1 MTKRILVIDPN
12 ASGIAGD
19 MLLGALL
26 DLGVNVER
34 VISAIKTLEDPQ
46 YGYHHIDIAIDEV
59 TRGEFRATQIDVTS
73 TQAEKRHGAEL
84 VEIVERAAMGIYMS
98 PMAREYATK
107 VIRTI
112 IEVEAQLHKTSPED
126 SHLHEVALIDTAAEI
141 IGCAVALDDLHLFE
155 EGTKIYSTPLAV
167 GGGVF
172 KFSHGIV
179 SAPAPATLAILQSK
193 NFPFHGGP
201 IEKELATPTGT
212 SLLVNLVS
220 EVGSF
225 YPDMVP
231 LKVGYGAGT
240 KEYPELP
247 AVLRLTLGEAPEKG
261 LKQDEI
267 AVLETNVDD
276 VSGEVLGYT
285 IDRLLSEGAK
295 DVSILPVVTKKNRP
309 AQIIKVIAD
318 QKDVTH
324 LSEVLI
330 AETGTLGVR
339 VYYCERHI
347 ISRELLVVDLLVLG
361 NKETVRVKVSKNA
374 KGEIIRIKPEFDDL
388 KQLAEKTK
396 KPLRELIDMVVSRTQ
411 ETFKKEK

>member
-26 DLGVNVER
+26 DLGANVER
-34 VISAIKTLEDPQ
+34 VISAIKTLEDPR
-46 YGYHHIDIAIDEV
+46 YGYYHIDIAIDEV

-84 VEIVERAAMGIYMS
+84 VEIVEKAAVGIYMS
-98 PMAREYATK
+98 QMAREYATK

-179 SAPAPATLAILQSK
+179 SAPAPATLAIIQSK
-193 NFPFHGGP
+193 KFPFHGGP

-225 YPDMVP
+225 YPDMIP
-231 LKVGYGAGT
+231 LKVGYGSGI
-240 KEYPELP
+240 KDYPELP
-247 AVLRLTLGEAPEKG
+247 AILRLTLGEASEKAPE
-261 LKQDEI
+261 QEEI

-285 IDRLLSEGAK
+285 LDRLLSEGAK
-295 DVSILPVVTKKNRP
+295 DVSILPAVTKKNRP

-318 QKDVTH
+318 KKDVNH
-324 LSEVLI
+324 LSEVLM
-330 AETGTLGVR
+330 AETGTIGVR

-347 ISRELLVVDLLVLG
+347 ISRELLAVDLLVLG
-361 NKETVRVKVSKNA
+361 NKETIRVKVSKNS

-388 KQLAEKTK
+388 KKLAEKTK
-396 KPLRELIDMVVSRTQ
+396 KPLRELIDMVISRTQ
-411 ETFKKEK
+411 ETFYK